1 MYTHTGVSHMV
12 HIYPFAAVRPA
23 EGKAQ
28 QIAAV
33 PYDVVSADEAR
44 EIIAEQPLS
53 FLRIS
58 RADALLP
65 ETDPYSDQVY
75 ALSRT
80 IFDEYLRDG
89 LFVQEPV
96 PALFVYRVLDGGR
109 SYTGLSCCVDTREYR
124 SGIIHKHEL
133 TRYDKEEDRTR
144 HIDTMDANTGPVV
157 LLHLKNQKIS
167 QLLES
172 AIQGSPLM
180 EVTAANGSVHQI
192 YAIRDAKSV
201 TDLQASFGDISALY
215 IADGHHRCKSALN
228 VAERRIA
235 RGEEIPE
242 ETWHVMGVIFA
253 EDEVQVHGYSR
264 LLTSLGEYTAPSF
277 LTALRA
283 VATVSPFDAVDPS
296 AYAITPSQKKPAMH
310 VFHLYLDGTWYECAM
325 QVADSVSRIDALD
338 VSVLQDQVLV
348 PFLGITDSRGDARL
362 QYLGGARPIRDLME
376 KVDSGEY
383 VAAIAMQPVD
393 VQTVCAIAD
402 DGGIMP
408 PKSTWFEPKLLS
420 GLLVHLLT

>member
-1 MYTHTGVSHMV
+1 MV

-23 EGKAQ
+23 DGKAQ

-33 PYDVVSADEAR
+33 PYDVVSAGEAR
-44 EIIAEQPLS
+44 EIITDQPLS

-58 RADALLP
+58 RSDALLP
-65 ETDPYSDQVY
+65 DTDPYAEQVY
-75 ALSRT
+75 ALSRK
-80 IFDEYLRDG
+80 IFDEYLEDEI
-89 LFVQEPV
+89 FVQDPE
-96 PALFVYRVLDGGR
+96 PALYVYRALHEGR
-109 SYTGLSCCVDTREYR
+109 SYTGLSCCVDVREYR
-124 SGIIHKHEL
+124 SGVIHRHEL

-144 HIDTMDANTGPVV
+144 HIDTMNANTGPVV
-157 LLHLKNQKIS
+157 LLHLENPKIAS
-167 QLLES
+167 LLKEAVS
-172 AIQGSPLM
+172 ETPLM
-180 EVTAANGSVHQI
+180 QVTAANGSVHQI
-192 YAIRDAKSV
+192 FAIRD
-201 TDLQASFGDISALY
+201 LQKIREIVGAFGSISALY

-235 RGEEIPE
+235 RGICIPE
-242 ETWHVMGVIFA
+242 ETWHVMGVVFA
-253 EDEVQVHGYSR
+253 EDEVKVHGYSR
-264 LLTSLGEYTAPSF
+264 LLTTLGDYSPQSF

-283 VATVSPFDAVDPS
+283 VATISPFDDVDAS
-296 AYAITPSQKKPAMH
+296 AYAITPRQKQPGLH
-310 VFHLYLDGTWYECAM
+310 IFHLYLEGNWYECAM
-325 QVADSVSRIDALD
+325 QVSGAVSMIDSLD

-362 QYLGGARPIRDLME
+362 QYLGGARPISDLMA

-383 VAAIAMQPVD
+383 IAAIAMQPVD

-420 GLLVHLLT
+420 GLLVHLLE